1 MEESGQNPTPNR
13 AASFP
18 GAPGRGGDPAKD
30 QSSSI
35 ASPADL
41 PTDPR
46 SFWGDPVILEQLAAH
61 PEADLPSVLQRLG
74 PLPLPRSG
82 FPLIGFLATVY
93 DHVAASATPPN
104 PPSH

>member
-1 MEESGQNPTPNR
+1 MEDSPQNPTPKR
-13 AASFP
+13 AASFSS
-18 GAPGRGGDPAKD
+18 RGPEPAEDQTSALDPP
-30 QSSSI
+30 S
-35 ASPADL
+35 DL
-41 PTDPR
+41 PSDPR
-46 SFWGDPVILEQLAAH
+46 SFWGDAAGLERLADR

-93 DHVAASATPPN
+93 DHVAASATPPD